1 MPPSARKRRPPG
13 AKRLESTTPE
23 LPMTPPGGM
32 RDLLPPASMTRT
44 LLWQRLMETFDRH
57 GYQRVT
63 TPPVEYAEVIERGLG
78 TVDRRDLV
86 RFIEPDSG
94 EVALLR
100 PDVTPQIAR
109 IVATRL
115 QDRPAPWRLCYE
127 GTIVRRRRGRARKQR
142 QVLQCGIEC
151 IGVKGPEADAE
162 VIEVAVRACEGVGLQ
177 DFLVELA
184 QVKIGTEVL
193 DHVPEDA
200 RLAVIETLA
209 AKDATNLEKLLK
221 EAGVVAAERK
231 RLILLCDLYGDRSV
245 IADARRRLR
254 NAAAKRALDEL
265 ERVVARLESA
275 GLGDRVAI
283 DLSDLRRHSYYTGVS
298 MTLLAAGPG
307 EPLGMGGRYDDLLRR
322 YDAPAPATGFAFEV
336 DNVLWA
342 LSDAG
347 VSLRGQLPLRVVV
360 AGGSYARRRK
370 TAEAWRKRDARV
382 AVLATKS
389 ENEAKQY
396 AKAWDYDLLIWQ
408 EGSNGRLTRLQD
420 GRARALRAEPS
431 DALFE
436 ELSAWARVGNES

>member
-1 MPPSARKRRPPG
+1 MPPPARKRPSRNESRLGSSAPG
-13 AKRLESTTPE
+13 

-44 LLWQRLMETFDRH
+44 LLWQRLMDTFDLY

-86 RFIEPDSG
+86 RFVEPDSG

-100 PDVTPQIAR
+100 PDITPQIAR

-115 QDRPAPWRLCYE
+115 QDRPAPWRLSYE

-151 IGVKGPEADAE
+151 VGLKGPEADAE
-162 VIEVAVRACEGVGLQ
+162 VIEVAVRACERVGLQ

-200 RLAVIETLA
+200 RLAVVETLA

-221 EAGVVAAERK
+221 DAGVVAAERK
-231 RLILLCDLYGDRSV
+231 RLLMLCDLYGGRSV
-245 IADARRRLR
+245 IGDARRRLR

-265 ERVVARLESA
+265 ERVVDRLESA

-307 EPLGMGGRYDDLLRR
+307 EPLGMGGRYDDLLSR

-347 VSLRGQLPLRVVV
+347 VSLRGELPLRVVV
-360 AGGSYARRRK
+360 AGGSYARRSK
-370 TAEAWRKRDARV
+370 TAALWRKRGARA
-382 AVLATKS
+382 AVIPAKS
-389 ENEAKQY
+389 DNEAKQY

-408 EGSNGRLTRLQD
+408 QGNRTHLVRVQD
-420 GRARALRAEPS
+420 GRSRALKGEPS
-431 DALFE
+431 DELFV
-436 ELSAWARVGNES
+436 ELSSWARVGNES

>member
-1 MPPSARKRRPPG
+1 MA
-13 AKRLESTTPE
+13 
-23 LPMTPPGGM
+23 PPGGM

-44 LLWQRLMETFDRH
+44 LLWQQLMETFDLY

-86 RFIEPDSG
+86 RFVEPDSG

-100 PDVTPQIAR
+100 PDITPQIAR

-142 QVLQCGIEC
+142 QVLQCGVEC
-151 IGVKGPEADAE
+151 IGLRGPEADAE
-162 VIEVAVRACEGVGLQ
+162 VIEVAVRACERVGLQ
-177 DFLVELA
+177 EFLVELA
-184 QVKIGTEVL
+184 QVKIGAEVL
-193 DHVPEDA
+193 DHVPGKA
-200 RLAVIETLA
+200 RSSVVDTLA
-209 AKDATNLEKLLK
+209 AKDATKLEKLLK
-221 EAGVVAAERK
+221 DAGVVAAERK
-231 RLILLCDLYGDRSV
+231 RLLMLCDLYGDRGV

-254 NAAAKRALDEL
+254 NSAAKRALDEL
-265 ERVVARLESA
+265 ERVVEKLESA

-298 MTLLAAGPG
+298 MTLLANGPG
-307 EPLGMGGRYDDLLRR
+307 EPLGMGGRYDDLLGR

-342 LSDAG
+342 LSSAG
-347 VSLRGQLPLRVVV
+347 VRLRNQLPLRVIV
-360 AGGSYARRRK
+360 AGGSSARRRK
-370 TAEAWRKRDARV
+370 TAETWRNRNARV

-389 ENEAKQY
+389 DSEAKLY

-408 EGSNGRLTRLQD
+408 QGNSGRLTRIQD
-420 GRARALRAEPS
+420 GRTRALNGEPS
-431 DALFE
+431 DALLG
-436 ELSAWARVGNES
+436 ELFAWARVGNEA

>member
-1 MPPSARKRRPPG
+1 
-13 AKRLESTTPE
+13 
-23 LPMTPPGGM
+23 M

-44 LLWQRLMETFDRH
+44 LLWQRLMETFDLY

-151 IGVKGPEADAE
+151 VGLRGPEADAE
-162 VIEVAVRACEGVGLQ
+162 VIEVAVRACERVGLQ

-200 RLAVIETLA
+200 RLAVVDTLA
-209 AKDATNLEKLLK
+209 AKDATKLEKLLK
-221 EAGVVAAERK
+221 DSGVVAAERR
-231 RLILLCDLYGDRSV
+231 RLLMLCELYGDRSV
-245 IADARRRLR
+245 ISDARKRLR

-265 ERVVARLESA
+265 ERVVDRLDSN

-307 EPLGMGGRYDDLLRR
+307 EPLGMGGRYDDLLGR

-347 VSLRGQLPLRVVV
+347 VSLRGQLPLRVIV
-360 AGGSYARRRK
+360 AGGSDKRRRG
-370 TAEAWRKRDARV
+370 TAEAWRNRGARV
-382 AVLATKS
+382 AVLSTKS
-389 ENEAKQY
+389 DREAKQY
-396 AKAWDYDLLIWQ
+396 AKAWDYDLLVWQ
-408 EGSNGRLTRLQD
+408 QGNGGRLTRIQD
-420 GRARALRAEPS
+420 GRTRALKGEPS

-436 ELSAWARVGNES
+436 ELLVWTRAGDET

>member
-1 MPPSARKRRPPG
+1 MPPSARKRRPG
-13 AKRLESTTPE
+13 SSARSGTSTRG

-32 RDLLPPASMTRT
+32 RDLLPPSSMTRT
-44 LLWQRLMETFDRH
+44 LLWQGLMETFDLF

-100 PDVTPQIAR
+100 PDITPQIAR

-127 GTIVRRRRGRARKQR
+127 GTIVRRRRGRARKQH

-151 IGVKGPEADAE
+151 VGLKGPEADAE
-162 VIEVAVRACEGVGLQ
+162 VIEVAVRACERVGLQ

-184 QVKIGTEVL
+184 QVKIGAEVL
-193 DHVPEDA
+193 EHVPSQA
-200 RLAVIETLA
+200 RLSVIETLA

-221 EAGVVAAERK
+221 DAGVVAAERR
-231 RLILLCDLYGDRSV
+231 RLLMLCDLYGDRSV
-245 IADARRRLR
+245 IGDARRRLK
-254 NAAAKRALDEL
+254 NTAARRALDEL
-265 ERVVARLESA
+265 ERVVERLESA
-275 GLGDRVAI
+275 GLGERVAI

-298 MTLLAAGPG
+298 MTLLATGPG

-342 LSDAG
+342 LSEAG
-347 VSLRGQLPLRVVV
+347 VSLRGALPLRVLV
-360 AGGSYARRRK
+360 AGGSNARRRS
-370 TAEAWRKRDARV
+370 TADLWRNRDARV
-382 AVLATKS
+382 ATVPAKTS
-389 ENEAKQY
+389 DEAKQY

-408 EGSNGRLTRLQD
+408 QGNNARLTRLQD
-420 GRARALRAEPS
+420 GRTRALKGEPGEEQL
-431 DALFE
+431 DKLF
-436 ELSAWARVGNES
+436 SWARVGNES

>member
-1 MPPSARKRRPPG
+1 
-13 AKRLESTTPE
+13 
-23 LPMTPPGGM
+23 
-32 RDLLPPASMTRT
+32 MTRT
-44 LLWQRLMETFDRH
+44 LLWQRLMETFDLY

-100 PDVTPQIAR
+100 PDITPQIAR
-109 IVATRL
+109 IIATRL

-151 IGVKGPEADAE
+151 VGLKGPEADAE
-162 VIEVAVRACEGVGLQ
+162 VIEVAVRACESVGLQ

-200 RLAVIETLA
+200 RLAVIEALA

-221 EAGVVAAERK
+221 DAGVVAAERK
-231 RLILLCDLYGDRSV
+231 RLIMLCDLYGDRSV
-245 IADARRRLR
+245 IAEARRRLR
-254 NAAAKRALDEL
+254 NTAAKRALDEL
-265 ERVVARLESA
+265 ERVVERLESA
-275 GLGDRVAI
+275 DLGDRVAI

-307 EPLGMGGRYDDLLRR
+307 EPLGMGGRYDDLLGR
-322 YDAPAPATGFAFEV
+322 YEAPAPATGFAFEV

-370 TAEAWRKRDARV
+370 TAEAWRNRGARV
-382 AVLATKS
+382 AVLPAKS
-389 ENEAKQY
+389 DDEAQQY
-396 AKAWDYDLLIWQ
+396 AKAWDYDLSIWQ
-408 EGSNGRLTRLQD
+408 QGNSGRLTRVQD
-420 GRARALRAEPS
+420 GRTRALKGEPS

-436 ELSAWARVGNES
+436 ELFAWTRVGNES

>member
-1 MPPSARKRRPPG
+1 MPPSPRKRRTRSATRP
-13 AKRLESTTPE
+13 ESTSPE

-44 LLWQRLMETFDRH
+44 LLWQRLMETFDLY

-94 EVALLR
+94 EVVLLR

-142 QVLQCGIEC
+142 QVLQCGIEFV
-151 IGVKGPEADAE
+151 GLKGPEADAE
-162 VIEVAVRACEGVGLQ
+162 VIEVAVRACESVGLQ

-221 EAGVVAAERK
+221 DAGVVAAERK
-231 RLILLCDLYGDRSV
+231 RLIMLCDLYGDRSV

-254 NAAAKRALDEL
+254 NTAAKRALDEL
-265 ERVVARLESA
+265 ERVVERLESA

-307 EPLGMGGRYDDLLRR
+307 EPLGMGGRYDDLLSR

-370 TAEAWRKRDARV
+370 TAEAWRNRGARV
-382 AVLATKS
+382 AVLPAKS
-389 ENEAKQY
+389 DDEAKQY
-396 AKAWDYDLLIWQ
+396 AKAWDYDLSIWQ
-408 EGSNGRLTRLQD
+408 QGNSGRLTRVQD
-420 GRARALRAEPS
+420 GRTRALEGEPS

-436 ELSAWARVGNES
+436 DLFAWTRVGNES

>member
-1 MPPSARKRRPPG
+1 MPPSARKRPTGSSAQLGTSNPD
-13 AKRLESTTPE
+13 

-44 LLWQRLMETFDRH
+44 LLWQRLMETFDLY

-86 RFIEPDSG
+86 RFVEPDSG

-100 PDVTPQIAR
+100 PDITPQIAR

-127 GTIVRRRRGRARKQR
+127 GTIVRRRRGRARKQH

-151 IGVKGPEADAE
+151 VGLKDPEADAE
-162 VIEVAVRACEGVGLQ
+162 VIEVAVRACERVGLR

-184 QVKIGTEVL
+184 QVKIGAEVL
-193 DHVPEDA
+193 EHVPENA
-200 RLAVIETLA
+200 RLAVVDTLA

-221 EAGVVAAERK
+221 DAGVIAAERK
-231 RLILLCDLYGDRSV
+231 RLLLLCDLYGDRSV

-254 NAAAKRALDEL
+254 NAAARRALDEL
-265 ERVVARLESA
+265 ERVVERLESA

-307 EPLGMGGRYDDLLRR
+307 EPLGMGGRYDDLLGR
-322 YDAPAPATGFAFEV
+322 YNAPAPATGFAFEV

-342 LSDAG
+342 LSEAG
-347 VSLRGQLPLRVVV
+347 VSLKGDLPLRVVV
-360 AGGSYARRRK
+360 AGGTYPRRRN
-370 TAEAWRKRDARV
+370 TADLWRTRGARV
-382 AVLATKS
+382 GVLPTKR
-389 ENEAKQY
+389 NAEAKQY

-408 EGSNGRLTRLQD
+408 QGSGVRLTRLQD
-420 GRARALRAEPS
+420 GRTRALKGELN
-431 DALFE
+431 DELFD
-436 ELSAWARVGNES
+436 ELFTWARVGNES

>member
-1 MPPSARKRRPPG
+1 
-13 AKRLESTTPE
+13 
-23 LPMTPPGGM
+23 
-32 RDLLPPASMTRT
+32 
-44 LLWQRLMETFDRH
+44 METFDLY

-100 PDVTPQIAR
+100 PDITPQIAR

-127 GTIVRRRRGRARKQR
+127 GTIVRRRRGRARRQH

-151 IGVKGPEADAE
+151 VGLKGPEADAE
-162 VIEVAVRACEGVGLQ
+162 VIEIAVRACERVGLQ

-193 DHVPEDA
+193 DHVPEHA
-200 RLAVIETLA
+200 RPAAIETLA
-209 AKDATNLEKLLK
+209 AKDATSLEKLLK
-221 EAGVVAAERK
+221 EAGVVVAERK
-231 RLILLCDLYGDRSV
+231 RLLMLCDLYGDRSV

-265 ERVVARLESA
+265 ERVVDRLESA
-275 GLGDRVAI
+275 GLADRIAI

-307 EPLGMGGRYDDLLRR
+307 EPLGAGGRYDDLLSR

-347 VSLRGQLPLRVVV
+347 VSLKGELPLRVVV

-370 TAEAWRKRDARV
+370 TAELWRNRGTRV
-382 AVLATKS
+382 AVLPARS
-389 ENEAKQY
+389 DEEARQY

-408 EGSNGRLTRLQD
+408 RGNSAHVTRLQD
-420 GRARALRAEPS
+420 GSTRALTG
-431 DALFE
+431 
-436 ELSAWARVGNES
+436 ELSDDLFDQLFSWARVGNES

>member
-1 MPPSARKRRPPG
+1 
-13 AKRLESTTPE
+13 
-23 LPMTPPGGM
+23 M
-32 RDLLPPASMTRT
+32 RDLLPPGSMART
-44 LLWQRLMETFDRH
+44 LLWQRLMETFDLY

-86 RFIEPDSG
+86 RFVEPDSG

-100 PDVTPQIAR
+100 PDITPQIAR

-142 QVLQCGIEC
+142 QVLQCGVEC
-151 IGVKGPEADAE
+151 VGLRGPEADAE
-162 VIEVAVRACEGVGLQ
+162 VIEVAVRACERVGLQ

-184 QVKIGTEVL
+184 QVKIGAEVL
-193 DHVPEDA
+193 DHVPSGA
-200 RLAVIETLA
+200 RPSVVETLA
-209 AKDATNLEKLLK
+209 AKDATKLETLLK
-221 EAGVVAAERK
+221 DAGVVAAERK
-231 RLILLCDLYGDRSV
+231 RLLMLCDLYGDRTV

-265 ERVVARLESA
+265 ERVVERLESA

-298 MTLLAAGPG
+298 MTLLANGPG
-307 EPLGMGGRYDDLLRR
+307 EPLGMGGRYDDLLSR
-322 YDAPAPATGFAFEV
+322 YGAPAPATGFAFEV

-342 LSDAG
+342 LSSAG
-347 VSLRGQLPLRVVV
+347 VSLRSQLPLRVLV
-360 AGGSYARRRK
+360 AGGSGARRRK
-370 TAEAWRKRDARV
+370 TAEAWRNRNARV
-382 AVLATKS
+382 ATLATKS
-389 ENEAKQY
+389 DREAKSY

-408 EGSNGRLTRLQD
+408 QGNNGRLTRVHD
-420 GRARALRAEPS
+420 GRTRALNGEPS
-431 DALFE
+431 DATFGELF
-436 ELSAWARVGNES
+436 AWARVGNET

>member
-1 MPPSARKRRPPG
+1 
-13 AKRLESTTPE
+13 
-23 LPMTPPGGM
+23 M

-44 LLWQRLMETFDRH
+44 VLWQQLMETFDLY

-86 RFIEPDSG
+86 RFVEPDSG

-100 PDVTPQIAR
+100 PDITPQIAR

-115 QDRPAPWRLCYE
+115 QNRPAPWRLCYE

-151 IGVKGPEADAE
+151 VGLRGPEADAE
-162 VIEVAVRACEGVGLQ
+162 VIEVAVRACERVGLQ

-193 DHVPEDA
+193 DHVPSDA
-200 RLAVIETLA
+200 RSSVIETLA
-209 AKDATNLEKLLK
+209 AKDATKLERLLK
-221 EAGVVAAERK
+221 DAGVVAVERK
-231 RLILLCDLYGDRSV
+231 RLLMLCDLYGDRTV

-254 NAAAKRALDEL
+254 NSAAKRALDEL
-265 ERVVARLESA
+265 ERVVERLEST
-275 GLGDRVAI
+275 GLGNRVAI

-298 MTLLAAGPG
+298 MTLLASGPG
-307 EPLGMGGRYDDLLRR
+307 EPLGMGGRYDDLLSR

-347 VSLRGQLPLRVVV
+347 VSLRSQLPLRVIV
-360 AGGSYARRRK
+360 AGGSTARRRK
-370 TAEAWRKRDARV
+370 TAEAWRNRNARV
-382 AVLATKS
+382 AVLGTKS
-389 ENEAKQY
+389 DREAKLY

-408 EGSNGRLTRLQD
+408 QGNGGRLTRVQD
-420 GRARALRAEPS
+420 GRTRALNGEPS
-431 DALFE
+431 DALFG
-436 ELSAWARVGNES
+436 ELFAWARVGNET

>member
-1 MPPSARKRRPPG
+1 
-13 AKRLESTTPE
+13 
-23 LPMTPPGGM
+23 MTPPGGM

-44 LLWQRLMETFDRH
+44 LLWQRLMETFDLY

-86 RFIEPDSG
+86 RFVEPDSG

-100 PDVTPQIAR
+100 PDITPQIAR

-151 IGVKGPEADAE
+151 VGLKGPEADAE
-162 VIEVAVRACEGVGLQ
+162 VIEVAVRACERVGLE
-177 DFLVELA
+177 DFLVEL
-184 QVKIGTEVL
+184 IGTEVL

-200 RLAVIETLA
+200 RLAVVETLA

-221 EAGVVAAERK
+221 EAGVVAVERK
-231 RLILLCDLYGDRSV
+231 RLLMLCDLYGDRSV

-265 ERVVARLESA
+265 ERVVERLESA

-307 EPLGMGGRYDDLLRR
+307 EPLGMGGRYDDLLSR

-347 VSLRGQLPLRVVV
+347 VSLRGELPLRVVV

-370 TAEAWRKRDARV
+370 TAEVWRSRGARV
-382 AVLATKS
+382 AVLPAKS
-389 ENEAKQY
+389 DSEAKQY

-408 EGSNGRLTRLQD
+408 RGNSARVTRVQD
-420 GRARALRAEPS
+420 GRSQALKGEPG
-431 DALFE
+431 E
-436 ELSAWARVGNES
+436 ELFDKLFTWARVGNES

>member
-1 MPPSARKRRPPG
+1 MPPSPRKRRAGSDARLGTSGPG
-13 AKRLESTTPE
+13 

-44 LLWQRLMETFDRH
+44 LLWQGLMETFDLH

-100 PDVTPQIAR
+100 PDMTPQIAR

-127 GTIVRRRRGRARKQR
+127 GTIVRRRRGRARKQH

-151 IGVKGPEADAE
+151 VGLKGPEADAE
-162 VIEVAVRACEGVGLQ
+162 VIEVAVRACEQVGLE

-184 QVKIGTEVL
+184 QVKIGAEVL
-193 DHVPEDA
+193 EHVPVSA
-200 RLAVIETLA
+200 RLAVVETLA

-221 EAGVVAAERK
+221 GAGVIATERR
-231 RLILLCDLYGDRSV
+231 RLIMLCDLYGDRSV
-245 IADARRRLR
+245 LADARRGLR
-254 NAAAKRALDEL
+254 NSAARRALDEL
-265 ERVVARLESA
+265 ERVVERLESE
-275 GLGDRVAI
+275 GLGERVAI

-322 YDAPAPATGFAFEV
+322 YDAPSPATGFAFEV

-342 LSDAG
+342 LSEAG
-347 VSLRGQLPLRVVV
+347 VSLEGKLPLRAVV

-370 TAEAWRKRDARV
+370 TAELWRSRGARV
-382 AVLATKS
+382 AVIPSKS
-389 ENEAKQY
+389 PDEAKHY
-396 AKAWDYDLLIWQ
+396 AKAWDYDLLIWHQ
-408 EGSNGRLTRLQD
+408 GSDARLTRLKD
-420 GRARALRAEPS
+420 GRTRPLEGEPG
-431 DALFE
+431 DELFVK
-436 ELSAWARVGNES
+436 LISWARVGNET